1 MYKSLLNDYEAR
13 QQSLMVENSEL
24 KKVLQQMKRDMM
36 YILSPHKPCA
46 KASPGDDSP
55 ERVPSSDW
63 SNPSMIFKNVVVYL
77 Q

>member
-46 KASPGDDSP
+46 KGSPGDDSH
-55 ERVPSSDW
+55 ERVPSDY
-63 SNPSMIFKNVVVYL
+63 PSIYL
-77 Q
+77 TIPLTGQIHH